1 MSTTIAPSRRPSR
14 TLSALAVVVLLGL
27 GAVACGDDTSDE
39 VGAEPSGEA
48 ATSTTT
54 STDGRTVEVVATDF
68 AFDGLPEEVPVGT
81 QVTLVNDAG
90 RELHEL
96 VAFRLP
102 DDETRTAEELMADP
116 SALGG
121 LLAGA
126 EPTMVLLAEAGAPQI
141 AAVGDGTFT
150 EPGRYLVICAIP
162 TGADPAEYL
171 AAAATS
177 DGPPQVEGGAPHF
190 AHGMWGEVEVVA

>member
-1 MSTTIAPSRRPSR
+1 MSMTSAPTHPSRRLL
-14 TLSALAVVVLLGL
+14 TLAALVLLAL
-27 GAVACGDDTSDE
+27 GAAACSDDA
-39 VGAEPSGEA
+39 GGEA
-48 ATSTTT
+48 ADDSPTT
-54 STDGRTVEVVATDF
+54 GARTIEVVATDF
-68 AFDGLPEEVPVGT
+68 AFSGLPDEVAVGT
-81 QVTLVNDAG
+81 QVTFVNDAG

-102 DDETRTAEELMADP
+102 DDERRTADELMADP

-121 LLAGA
+121 LLSGA
-126 EPTMVLLAEAGAPQI
+126 EPTMVLLAEPGGPQI

-177 DGPPQVEGGAPHF
+177 DGPPEVEGGAPHF
-190 AHGMWGEVEVVA
+190 AHGMFGEVDVVA